1 MLRPTYNDLIG
12 ALNEGEDDSAKEVES
27 RYSVVIASAKRARQ
41 IREGGPPLGRGEA
54 GRKPLSIAVDEI
66 SKHAVTIQKGSE
78 VDDEPV
84 SLSMERE
91 DFSQYALDDEEE
103 TYEEEEEKEEED
115 GDGRE
120 DEYEAESDSEAE

>member
-41 IREGGPPLGRGEA
+41 IIDGEPPLVPGEA

-91 DFSQYALDDEEE
+91 DFLQYALDDEEE

>member
-12 ALNEGEDDSAKEVES
+12 ALNQGDDEGSKEVES

-41 IREGGPPLGRGEA
+41 IIDGSEPLVPSEPGK
-54 GRKPLSIAVDEI
+54 KPLSIAVDEI

-84 SLSMERE
+84 SLTIEKE
-91 DFSQYALDDEEE
+91 DFSQYALDDEDE
-103 TYEEEEEKEEED
+103 YDEED
-115 GDGRE
+115 KGDDFDGE
-120 DEYEAESDSEAE
+120 DDYESDSEA

>member
-12 ALNEGEDDSAKEVES
+12 ALNEGEDDSAKEIES

-41 IREGGPPLGRGEA
+41 IIDGSDPLISGEN

-66 SKHAVTIQKGSE
+66 AKHAVTIQKGSL

-84 SLSMERE
+84 SLKAERE
-91 DFSQYALDDEEE
+91 DFSQYALDEDETEAE
-103 TYEEEEEKEEED
+103 YEEEQD
-115 GDGRE
+115 V
-120 DEYEAESDSEAE
+120 EAADYESDSEEA

>member
-1 MLRPTYNDLIG
+1 MP
-12 ALNEGEDDSAKEVES
+12 
-27 RYSVVIASAKRARQ
+27 
-41 IREGGPPLGRGEA
+41 GEA